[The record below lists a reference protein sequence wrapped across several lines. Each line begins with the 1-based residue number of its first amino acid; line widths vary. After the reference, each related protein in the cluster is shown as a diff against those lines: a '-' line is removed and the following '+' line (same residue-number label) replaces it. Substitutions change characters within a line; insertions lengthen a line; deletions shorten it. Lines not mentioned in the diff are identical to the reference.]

1 MNKVSIRLKNGT
13 VDYAQKTETLLAGSC
28 DAFFP
33 MSIIRDKKNTRGI
46 FDTSGFHKL
55 ADLEGLS
62 ASQVLSLAEDVLL
75 LIEKCEDYLFFP
87 EEYILSAETVYINEE
102 SKKLKLIYIPNERKA
117 SFFKSLAYFFHQ
129 MKSVTTENGRVYLD
143 TLSALL
149 SSGNLRTERV
159 IGFIEKLKQ
168 EIYLC
173 GIR

>member
-13 VDYAQKTETLLAGSC
+13 VDYTQKTEVLLAGSC

-33 MSIIRDKKNTRGI
+33 MSIIRDKKTTRGI
-46 FDTSGFHKL
+46 FDTSGFRKL
-55 ADLEGLS
+55 SDLEGLS

-102 SKKLKLIYIPNERKA
+102 SKQLKITYIPNERNLNF
-117 SFFKSLAYFFHQ
+117 SKSLACFFHQ
-129 MKSVTTENGRVYLD
+129 LKSATTENGRVYLD
-143 TLSALL
+143 TLGALL
-149 SSGNLRTERV
+149 SCEKLCTERV